1 MEVAKQFPECFIVA
15 DNDPVGIKCA
25 IKTGQPYWV
34 SPVEGEDFNDFE
46 LRVSPEEAIE
56 SLKCFRRGL
65 YEYAV
70 AYQGDC
76 IGGRYIPN
84 NLISQ
89 Q

>member
-56 SLKCFRRGL
+56 SLKCFRR
-65 YEYAV
+65 
-70 AYQGDC
+70 
-76 IGGRYIPN
+76 
-84 NLISQ
+84 
-89 Q
+89 